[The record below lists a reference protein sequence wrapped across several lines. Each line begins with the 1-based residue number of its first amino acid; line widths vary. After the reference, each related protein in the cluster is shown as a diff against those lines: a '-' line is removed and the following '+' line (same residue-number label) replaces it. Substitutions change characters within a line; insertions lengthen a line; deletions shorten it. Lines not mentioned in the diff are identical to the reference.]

1 MQNSRDSFQKSFE
14 KTYVNILFCEFD
26 KNLFCQ
32 DRQKMKNDIKQKK
45 YTDKPLLRVVHKRQ
59 HQTGG
64 GVPKDDITYK
74 VYLVKVMRKWRV

>member
-1 MQNSRDSFQKSFE
+1 MQNSSDSFLKSFKIVI

-45 YTDKPLLRVVHKRQ
+45 YTDKPLLRVIHKRQ
-59 HQTGG
+59 HQTGAG
-64 GVPKDDITYK
+64 GGAK
-74 VYLVKVMRKWRV
+74 R

>member
-1 MQNSRDSFQKSFE
+1 
-14 KTYVNILFCEFD
+14 
-26 KNLFCQ
+26 
-32 DRQKMKNDIKQKK
+32 MKNDIKQKK

-74 VYLVKVMRKWRV
+74 AYLVKVMGKWEGSKLEKLMTSFINGPYT